1 MSKHKRLGAHDY
13 HSSLLCILSTLYPP
27 LALALTPACVL
38 GGFLWYLALGKG
50 VGGSGERGA
59 LGTKAQLNHSGAH
72 STARDKEHSFTRG
85 NLEFIG

>member
-27 LALALTPACVL
+27 LALALTPDLVDFY
-38 GGFLWYLALGKG
+38 GIWRWGKG
-50 VGGSGERGA
+50 WGSGEHGA

-72 STARDKEHSFTRG
+72 STARDKEHSFTKG